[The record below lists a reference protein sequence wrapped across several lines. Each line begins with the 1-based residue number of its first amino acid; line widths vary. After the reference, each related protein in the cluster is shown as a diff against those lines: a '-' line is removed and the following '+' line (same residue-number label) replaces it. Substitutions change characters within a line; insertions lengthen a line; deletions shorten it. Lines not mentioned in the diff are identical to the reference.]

1 MVHASSPLFHGRR
14 RSSLLPQLQATTIG
28 SLSQTY
34 PSIELNSRMQRF
46 VVHIEDTKVPQPQS
60 ILCPM
65 LWLRYMPHTCN
76 SYHIVTQMKY
86 CALRNARGWPLVQVL
101 PFLNYHRLTAAS
113 TLVKDLVF
121 PSRWPA
127 LILIIC
133 H

>member
-1 MVHASSPLFHGRR
+1 MHPHLYFMVEEDQACYHSYKQLPLDRCHK
-14 RSSLLPQLQATTIG
+14 LTP
-28 SLSQTY
+28 
-34 PSIELNSRMQRF
+34 PLNSIVGCRDLWFILKIPRY
-46 VVHIEDTKVPQPQS
+46 PNPQS

-86 CALRNARGWPLVQVL
+86 CALRNARGWPLVQML

-121 PSRWPA
+121 LSRWPA